1 MRTFRFLEDNL
12 LPLDGLGTSVHRA
25 AERNLS
31 KSAGDRP
38 WAVARSLLN
47 SVPSARPGFHPAAS
61 RDPLAAETSG
71 VSANRVSLRHSS
83 AVSGWNTAEALRRI
97 SARLG
102 APVAL
107 LHRDRGRWR
116 LIGDAGPVGIVGPP
130 VNLSAEFRDAAGTM
144 WTGLAVSGRDEWVLV
159 VPGPKDQ
166 WETHPELT
174 SILDAIAEE
183 LATMSRGDKAEYLAR
198 VGCRAYALG
207 RRLTRIDTPPD
218 MHKAIVGA
226 MASAVGAQYGA
237 LAVFARREGALRISA
252 TYGYPSAIVE
262 HIRILPGEGILGQV
276 FASGR
281 ALLADPLTSPATL
294 PQRRRYRTQSF
305 IALPLASKGGVLAV
319 VAVADPR
326 EADHFDRADVRALRL
341 FAPPA
346 VLALEREMRR
356 EEVAEVS
363 EAAIIDYVTGL
374 ANRQYLETRLQAE
387 MQRATRLRQ
396 PLAVMLIDVD
406 DFKRVNDTFGHLEG
420 DRVLRDIA
428 AVLSENVRSFDVCTR
443 YGGEEFAILM
453 PGAEQRV
460 AVQIAERVRRAVE
473 HSCGDGQSGVRI
485 TVSAGVSL
493 MGEGDSPQELL
504 RRTDRALLSA
514 KAGGKN
520 AVRFE

>member
-1 MRTFRFLEDNL
+1 MGTIRFLEDNL
-12 LPLDGLGTSVHRA
+12 LPHDGLGTSTHGA
-25 AERNLS
+25 DDWNLS
-31 KSAGDRP
+31 KKAGEPR
-38 WAVARSLLN
+38 WTVACSLLKA
-47 SVPSARPGFHPAAS
+47 VPSARPGFHPAAG
-61 RDPLAAETSG
+61 RDALAAQTTNVGAS
-71 VSANRVSLRHSS
+71 RVSLRRSS
-83 AVSGWNTAEALRRI
+83 AVTGRNTSEALRRI
-97 SARLG
+97 SSRLG

-107 LHRDRGRWR
+107 LHKDRGRWR
-116 LIGDAGPVGIVGPP
+116 LIGDAGPVGISGPP
-130 VNLSAEFRDAAGTM
+130 VNLSAEFRDAAGNM

-159 VPGPKDQ
+159 VPGPKGQ

-174 SILDAIAEE
+174 AILDAIAEE

-207 RRLTRIDTPPD
+207 RRLTRLDAVSE
-218 MHKAIVGA
+218 MHKAIVDA

-252 TYGYPSAIVE
+252 TYGYPAAIVE

-281 ALLADPLTSPATL
+281 ALLSGPTTEHAPP

-305 IALPLASKGGVLAV
+305 IAMPLASKGGVLAV

-326 EADHFDRADVRALRL
+326 DADHFDRADVRALRL
-341 FAPPA
+341 FVPPA
-346 VLALEREMRR
+346 VLALERELRR

-387 MQRATRLRQ
+387 MQRASRLQQ

-406 DFKRVNDTFGHLEG
+406 DFKRVNDTYGHLEG

-428 AVLSENVRSFDVCTR
+428 GVLSENVRSFDVCTR

-460 AVQIAERVRRAVE
+460 AVQIAERVRHAVE
-473 HSCGDGQSGVRI
+473 QSCSDGQAGMRI

-493 MGEGDSPQELL
+493 LGPGDSPQELL